1 MSKLEISPEIFDAR
15 QKLSSQ
21 LESGE
26 VLDKTLRIVVDF
38 SVATLPGCDSAGVT
52 MRIQGRHTTAA
63 ASDEFTL
70 EIDRIQYDLSEGPCL
85 EALESG
91 RTVRVDSF
99 AEETRWP
106 EFRRQTGDT
115 TLRSA
120 MSHPLRDDGSVGA
133 LNLYSTREQ
142 AFDVTSLGISE
153 IFARQ
158 ATIALRNAATYT
170 ASRRLS
176 DELNEALLSRDLIG
190 QAKGILMQR
199 EGISDEEA
207 FGRNAQHCLADRERE
222 TSRHRAAD
230 CGPAPKAAL
239 TTPFRL
245 CSAPHQLPALGARLP
260 SLQSSIRGLALVK
273 AGGSPMPAVRPE

>member
-1 MSKLEISPEIFDAR
+1 MSKLEISPEILHAL
-15 QKLSSQ
+15 QKLSSL

-26 VLDKTLRIVVDF
+26 VLDKTLQTVVDL

-52 MRIQGRHTTAA
+52 MRIQGRDTTAA

-70 EIDRIQYDLSEGPCL
+70 EIDRIQYDVGDGPCL

-91 RTVRVDSF
+91 TTVRVDSF

-106 EFRRQTGDT
+106 EFRRQTSDT

-120 MSHPLRDDGSVGA
+120 ASHPLRDNGSVGA
-133 LNLYSTREQ
+133 LNLYSTRERG
-142 AFDVTSLGISE
+142 FDETAITISQ

-158 ATIALRNAATYT
+158 ATIALRNAATDR

-176 DELNEALLSRDLIG
+176 DQLNEALLSRDLIG

-207 FGRNAQHCLADRERE
+207 FEMLRTASQNANVKLRVVAQRIVDE
-222 TSRHRAAD
+222 
-230 CGPAPKAAL
+230 
-239 TTPFRL
+239 
-245 CSAPHQLPALGARLP
+245 HQR
-260 SLQSSIRGLALVK
+260 SK
-273 AGGSPMPAVRPE
+273 